1 MRTTDN
7 NNSKTVFEI
16 EGFTE
21 NSIKD
26 LDQIANRSIKS
37 LIKENQNLLL
47 FPANL
52 NEYSDGLDDENAWIF
67 TLIDDQN
74 ISKLTTGNIMG
85 FVGRNDT
92 KLTISSRFYPKGNDY
107 FLHYMLQKVFAIN
120 IFRFDQKKGDDNI
133 WDFLLYLF
141 PFYLKKALRQGLFK
155 EYQHKEYNNSN
166 VKGTIDISRHI
177 GINYPFMGKVA
188 FRTREH
194 SYDNR
199 ITQLIRHTIEH
210 IRNHIWGH
218 SILNNDID
226 TKSAVNQIIYT
237 TPTFERNQRQKI
249 IAQNLKPVNHP
260 YYTEYKMLQKI
271 CLQILRHEGI
281 TFGKEKD
288 KIYGLLFDG
297 AWLWEEY
304 LNTVLKHKN
313 YIHPRNKGKV
323 GDKKPI
329 YLFME
334 NNYYKRYP
342 DFYHDEKKTILDA
355 KYKQL
360 GNSTNEI
367 KRDDMHQ
374 IISYMHIKMASL
386 GGFIYPFEKATET
399 CEIKFDEI
407 GILNG
412 YGGKINEY
420 GIPVYHEIE
429 NFKEYCGTMKIVEE
443 FLVSHF

>member
-37 LIKENQNLLL
+37 LVKENQNLLL
-47 FPANL
+47 FPSNL
-52 NEYSDGLDDENAWIF
+52 NEYSDGLDDENARIF
-67 TLIDDQN
+67 TLIDDQD

-141 PFYLKKALRQGLFK
+141 PFYLKKALSQGLFK

-237 TPTFERNQRQKI
+237 TPTFERNQCQKI

-329 YLFME
+329 YLFLE
-334 NNYYKRYP
+334 NNSYKRYP
-342 DFYHDEKKTILDA
+342 DFYHDEKKTVLDA

-360 GNSTNEI
+360 GSSTNEI

-374 IISYMHIKMASL
+374 IISYMHIKMAIL
-386 GGFIYPFEKATET
+386 GGFIYPFEKSTET
-399 CEIKFDEI
+399 CKIKFDEI

-420 GIPVYHEIE
+420 GIPVFHEIE
-429 NFKEYCGTMKIVEE
+429 NFKEYCSKMKIVEE